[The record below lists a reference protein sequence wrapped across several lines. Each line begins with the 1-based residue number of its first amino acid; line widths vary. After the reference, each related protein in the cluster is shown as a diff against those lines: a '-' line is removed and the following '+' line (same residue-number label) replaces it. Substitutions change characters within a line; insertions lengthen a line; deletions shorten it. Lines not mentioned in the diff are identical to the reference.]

1 MILVSVLLSEFLQ
14 ATAFAKSCVFVL
26 LFESLCLIA
35 LSLGGFGVCQLERF
49 VVIFVAVSPFP
60 WGETNTS
67 MSENT
72 TASLS

>member
-14 ATAFAKSCVFVL
+14 ATTFAKSCVFVS
-26 LFESLCLIA
+26 FDSLCLIA

-67 MSENT
+67 MPENT

>member
-14 ATAFAKSCVFVL
+14 ATAFAKSCVFV